1 MLQYTADSMKVLA
14 TLLVVGV
21 MDDARADIL
30 GNGNLQLTL
39 IESLSQVCLQHSK
52 HHPNSWQ
59 PDLRLSNCTT
69 RCTHM
74 AWDQSACPLLMYA
87 PL

>member
-1 MLQYTADSMKVLA
+1 MKVLA

-39 IESLSQVCLQHSK
+39 IESLSQVCLQHI
-52 HHPNSWQ
+52 
-59 PDLRLSNCTT
+59 
-69 RCTHM
+69 TH
-74 AWDQSACPLLMYA
+74 
-87 PL
+87 